1 MNQFCLGCKILGQ
14 RSEKPADQMSPQYPK
29 NYRKKYLKIK
39 CTEMF
44 NNVTVELRTEPNHS
58 SKSDRFIWLERFTN

>member
-44 NNVTVELRTEPNHS
+44 NNVTVVRQN
-58 SKSDRFIWLERFTN
+58 